1 MPKVEER
8 VDRLEKVMEEL
19 ATAHT
24 EFVREMKDFKDEMA
38 DFKDEMKDFKDEM
51 ADFKD
56 EMREFKDEMADF
68 KDEMR
73 EFKDEMREF
82 KESMRLT
89 VENLSSEMADFKDEM
104 REFKDEMADFKS
116 ETLEFQRNSEKDR
129 REMNKRWGELANKMG
144 TIVEDIVAPNIPRIL
159 KEYFGCDEKDIM
171 DVSIR
176 RRVSNKK
183 DPSLKREFDI
193 VAVCGNKVVI
203 NETKST
209 PKIEYVN
216 RFKKTLSEVYDYF
229 PEYKGKELIGIFASL
244 SIREDIVQYLTRQG
258 IYAMGMKDDTM
269 EILNPELLEGK
280 ET

>member
-38 DFKDEMKDFKDEM
+38 DFKDEMKDFKD
-51 ADFKD
+51 
-56 EMREFKDEMADF
+56 
-68 KDEMR
+68 
-73 EFKDEMREF
+73 
-82 KESMRLT
+82 
-89 VENLSSEMADFKDEM
+89 EMADFKDEM